1 MRKCYLLF
9 TILFFSIAQFAVAQG
24 IETFDNIP
32 VANPTTSYGTRQWV
46 GNGGVAWT
54 ATDAR
59 TDLTITGKAILIR
72 NGSLTA
78 NNIPNGIGNLSFK
91 HQQEFTGSNPVLQV
105 YVNNILV
112 GSANPTNTMATA
124 TLNNINVSGTF
135 NLEIR
140 QITTGLR
147 IKIDDLTWTAYSS
160 TPCVTPSAQATNMLF
175 SGVTTSSVQLNFTA
189 ASPVA
194 SKYLVLISASP
205 GGVGGIQPVN
215 GTVYAVGDNLGTY
228 KVAGYGSG
236 VSYSITGLLAGTDHY
251 VVIYPVNDQ
260 CSGEPFYGLNSPLA
274 GMFTTGTPLPCT
286 RPLSPSGLQLTPSQ
300 NQVVVSYS
308 APVGGTEQYIAV
320 FGIQPLAGW
329 LPQDGITYLQSQAV
343 GNASVA
349 YIGANTTFNIPNL
362 NPATQYYVNVFSFN
376 GIACTGGTLYGTP
389 SLSGQVA
396 TTNNNSNI
404 PSGYYDT
411 ITGKTC
417 ADLKSALAWR
427 ANYDLAK
434 NVLVPKTYGDLWIQY
449 LISDVK
455 PREVGTGS
463 ANVIWDMYSDNPNG
477 LDPYNFTPGPVSGG
491 GQQDNGGNAPTEGI
505 FYNREHSVPLSWFS
519 GSTGTPGEATDYLHI
534 VPTDKWVN
542 ALRDSYIF
550 GEVTNPATTSFNG
563 SKLGPNAF
571 SGLTGTAFEPID
583 AYKGDLA
590 RAFLYFVTRY
600 QDKMPSFTGGTNGTQ
615 AFDPTLYPSVDIPYL
630 RLMLKWHQQ
639 DPVSEKERN
648 RNDAAYTFQGNRN
661 PFVDLPELGNLV
673 WNDQC
678 GIILPLNLVW
688 FKGTQL
694 GNHIKLE
701 WRITRGADPVAFEIE
716 RSLNGRNF
724 TTVGQLSR
732 TNQDTY
738 TWNDNVEKLGASRV
752 YYRIRLKYS
761 QKADTYSD
769 IYSTHLQGDAKY
781 TVFPDVTANR
791 VWVDFGTKTFTGQI
805 TLVNMS
811 GMRLA
816 QMNVDGMTGRFSL
829 PTPILA
835 TGKYMVVLTDK
846 KDNVKPVSLSFGV
859 LR

>member
-1 MRKCYLLF
+1 MRKIYLLF
-9 TILFFSIAQFAVAQG
+9 TILFFSIAQFALAQG
-24 IETFDNIP
+24 NETFDNMP
-32 VANPTTSYGTRQWV
+32 ANASNYTTRNWV

-59 TDLTITGKAILIR
+59 TDLTITGRAILIR

-78 NNIPNGIGNLSFK
+78 NGIPNGIGNLSFK
-91 HQQEFTGSNPVLQV
+91 HQQEFSGSNPVLQV
-105 YVNNILV
+105 YVNSILV
-112 GSANPTNTMATA
+112 GSANPTNSVATA
-124 TLNNINVSGTF
+124 TFNNINVSGTF

-147 IKIDDLTWTAYSS
+147 IKIDDLTWTASLP
-160 TPCVTPSAQATNMLF
+160 TPCVTPSAQATNLLF
-175 SGVTTSSVQLNFTA
+175 SGITTSSAQANFTA
-189 ASPVA
+189 ASPA
-194 SKYLVLISASP
+194 ADKYLILY
-205 GGVGGIQPVN
+205 
-215 GTVYAVGDNLGTY
+215 GTANTV
-228 KVAGYGSG
+228 
-236 VSYSITGLLAGTDHY
+236 
-251 VVIYPVNDQ
+251 
-260 CSGEPFYGLNSPLA
+260 
-274 GMFTTGTPLPCT
+274 
-286 RPLSPSGLQLTPSQ
+286 SQ
-300 NQVVVSYS
+300 NPANGVTYTAGQSLGNMQV
-308 APVGGTEQYIAV
+308 A
-320 FGIQPLAGW
+320 
-329 LPQDGITYLQSQAV
+329 
-343 GNASVA
+343 A
-349 YIGANTTFNIPNL
+349 YTSNVTAAL
-362 NPATQYYVNVFSFN
+362 SSLMPATSYYVTVFTAN
-376 GIACTGGTLYGTP
+376 DNCTGGPLYNIASPVSSSFSTLSIPECTTPGNTTALVTTPAGTSALVSFSAPIPAASGYMVVLSANPADATLPVDGVVYAQGTP
-389 SLSGQVA
+389 FGNGNVAYSGSSSSTFLSGLTVSTTYYLKIYAYNAAACLNGPKYSSAALMGNFTTLA
-396 TTNNNSNI
+396 TAGNL
-404 PSGYYDT
+404 PAGYYDT

-417 ADLKSALAWR
+417 SDLKSALAWR
-427 ANYDLAK
+427 ANHDMAK
-434 NVLVPKTYGDLWIQY
+434 NVLVPKTYGDLWTQY

-477 LDPYNFTPGPVSGG
+477 MDPYNFTPGPVSGG
-491 GQQDNGGNAPTEGI
+491 GQQDNGSDAPTEGI
-505 FYNREHSVPLSWFS
+505 LYNREHSVPISWFS

-542 ALRDSYIF
+542 ALRDSYIY
-550 GEVTNPATTSFNG
+550 GEVNNPTTTSLNG

-571 SGLTGTAFEPID
+571 SGLTGTAFEPINE
-583 AYKGDLA
+583 YKGDLA

-600 QDKMPSFTGGTNGTQ
+600 QAKMPSFTGGTNGTQ

-648 RNDAAYTFQGNRN
+648 RNDAAFTYQGNRN
-661 PFVDLPELGNLV
+661 PFVDLPELATIV
-673 WNDQC
+673 WNDVC

-694 GNHIKLE
+694 GNQVKLE
-701 WRITRGADPVAFEIE
+701 WRITRGADPVAFEVE

-732 TNQDTY
+732 THQDTY

-761 QKADTYSD
+761 QKADSYSD
-769 IYSTHLQGDAKY
+769 IYSTHLQGEAKY

-805 TLVNMS
+805 ALVNMS

-816 QMNVDGMTGRFSL
+816 QMNVDGITGRFSL
-829 PTPILA
+829 PTPVLA
-835 TGKYMVVLTDK
+835 TGKYIVVLTDK
-846 KDNVKPVSLSFGV
+846 KENGKPVSLSFGV